1 MKNYRKF
8 MVMICV
14 IVILCSMAMGGCNNL
29 EPKGEFY
36 TLQQGYDNGL
46 ITIEE
51 LQTIAYYHS
60 NGHNCSYITPIP
72 KDPESLDEETMQKIK
87 NDGLIL
93 LLDQK
98 DKDGKQ
104 KYPNATI
111 NDISVMGYYGTY
123 NGVIAVKIAGGF
135 HGWAGMVQTTIIEGV
150 EFTYSGVLPVLW
162 KENKYSKANRW
173 IML

>member
-1 MKNYRKF
+1 MKTKIIH
-8 MVMICV
+8 VMILLIMV
-14 IVILCSMAMGGCNNL
+14 IVSVLAMVGCNNL

-60 NGHNCSYITPIP
+60 NGHNCSYITPIS

-135 HGWAGMVQTTIIEGV
+135 HGWAGMVETTIIAGV
-150 EFTYSGVLPVLW
+150 EFTYSGVLSVLW
-162 KENKYSKANRW
+162 KENK
-173 IML
+173 